1 MANHNAQRPNLTATS
16 VGKAALTLSYP
27 AGGLGQLA
35 NAWLV
40 LFAALLAIP
49 VLASFVV
56 DGNSGGKLGW
66 DLRVNCAAV
75 DAYRE
80 GLDPYFIDNLKNTTF
95 AYPYLPVTLDIFRP
109 LCSAG
114 LLIDHHR
121 AVYLVLAIL
130 CGLLL
135 PSLGAPSAGL
145 RDTCLRVLC
154 ALGGFVGFEW
164 TLASGNFSILTGLLT
179 AVALALLL
187 GRSRLE
193 EEDKTSFM
201 LRVLG
206 AAMLGLATSFKLV
219 FCPVLASLY
228 FLPQPRF
235 RKFILI
241 GVALGVFI
249 LPILISIVLYADLFA
264 SWLRAISG
272 HIPGQLGV
280 AQDRMNPSLFIL
292 VQSLAKQW
300 GLAGSEAIVFALY
313 GLVAIALVLAP
324 FALSVASAIG
334 DRALSETG
342 WLANRLDRWL
352 IDHPA
357 EATRITVLAM
367 YALYLC
373 SPRLKEYAFFELAIY
388 AAVLIVDLRAMAMA
402 AVLTVAILIPT
413 SVSIFGGAI
422 EGGFL
427 QLVAAQLCFWVFLAD
442 FRKYHPR

>member
-1 MANHNAQRPNLTATS
+1 MANDKAQRPNLTATS
-16 VGKAALTLSYP
+16 VGKAELALSYP
-27 AGGLGQLA
+27 GGAVGQLP
-35 NAWLV
+35 NAWLM
-40 LFAALLAIP
+40 LLAALLAIP

-56 DGNSGGKLGW
+56 DGNSSGQLGW
-66 DLRVNCAAV
+66 DLHVNCAAV

-80 GLDPYFIDNLKNTTF
+80 GLDPYLISNLRNTTF
-95 AYPYLPVTLDIFRP
+95 AYPYLPVTLDLFRP

-114 LLIDHHR
+114 LLVDHHR

-135 PSLGAPSAGL
+135 PGLGAPRAGL

-154 ALGGFVGFEW
+154 ALGAFVGFEW
-164 TLASGNFSILTGLLT
+164 TLASGNFSIFTGLLT

-187 GRSRLE
+187 GRGPLD
-193 EEDKTSFM
+193 EEDKSFM
-201 LRVLG
+201 LRLTGAAVLG
-206 AAMLGLATSFKLV
+206 LVTSFKLV

-235 RKFILI
+235 RKLILI
-241 GVALGVFI
+241 AVAIGMFI
-249 LPILISIVLYADLFA
+249 LPILISMLFYADLFG

-272 HIPGQLGV
+272 QIPGQLGV
-280 AQDRMNPSLFIL
+280 AQDRMNPSLFIF
-292 VQSLAKQW
+292 VQGVAKHW

-313 GLVAIALVLAP
+313 GLAAIALVLAP
-324 FALSVASAIG
+324 FTLSVSRAIG
-334 DRALSETG
+334 DRAIPETG

-352 IDHPA
+352 IDHPRDA
-357 EATRITVLAM
+357 ARITVLAM

-388 AAVLIVDLRAMAMA
+388 AAVLIVDLPAMAIV

-413 SVSIFGGAI
+413 SVSISGGAI

-427 QLVAAQLCFWVFLAD
+427 QLVAALLCFWVFLAD
-442 FRKYHPR
+442 FRKVHQP

>member
-1 MANHNAQRPNLTATS
+1 MANGNVQRPNVMETP
-16 VGKAALTLSYP
+16 VGKAGLALSYP
-27 AGGLGQLA
+27 GGGIGQLP
-35 NAWLV
+35 NAWLM

-56 DGNSGGKLGW
+56 DGNSSGQLGW
-66 DLRVNCAAV
+66 DLHVNCAGV
-75 DAYRE
+75 DAYVA
-80 GLDPYFIDNLKNTTF
+80 GLDPYFIGNLKNTTF
-95 AYPYLPVTLDIFRP
+95 AYPYLPVTLDVFRP
-109 LCSAG
+109 LCSTG
-114 LLIDHHR
+114 LLVDHHS
-121 AVYLVLAIL
+121 AVYLVLGIL

-135 PSLGAPSAGL
+135 PSLGAPRAGL

-154 ALGGFVGFEW
+154 ALGAFVGFEW

-187 GRSRLE
+187 SPLE

-201 LRVLG
+201 LRLTGAAVLG
-206 AAMLGLATSFKLV
+206 LVTSFKLV

-235 RKFILI
+235 RKLILI
-241 GVALGVFI
+241 AVAVGMFI
-249 LPILISIVLYADLFA
+249 LPILISMVFYADLFP
-264 SWLRAISG
+264 SWFRAISG
-272 HIPGQLGV
+272 QIPGQLGV

-292 VQSLAKQW
+292 VQGLAKRW
-300 GLAGSEAIVFALY
+300 DVAGSEALVFALY
-313 GLVAIALVLAP
+313 GLAAIALVLAP
-324 FALSVASAIG
+324 FALSVSRAIAG
-334 DRALSETG
+334 RVSPETG

-352 IDHPA
+352 IDHPRDA
-357 EATRITVLAM
+357 ARITVLAM

-388 AAVLIVDLRAMAMA
+388 AAVLIVNLPATAIV

-413 SVSIFGGAI
+413 LVSISGGAI

-427 QLVAAQLCFWVFLAD
+427 QLFAALLCFWVFLAD
-442 FRKYHPR
+442 FGKYQRP

>member
-1 MANHNAQRPNLTATS
+1 MANDSAQRPNVTATS
-16 VGKAALTLSYP
+16 VGKAELALSYP
-27 AGGLGQLA
+27 AGGLGELP
-35 NAWLV
+35 NAWLM
-40 LFAALLAIP
+40 LFAALLALP

-56 DGNSGGKLGW
+56 DGNSGGQLGW

-75 DAYRE
+75 DAYVG
-80 GLDPYFIDNLKNTTF
+80 GLDPYVIDNLKNTTF

-114 LLIDHHR
+114 LIVDHHR

-135 PSLGAPSAGL
+135 PGLGAPRAGL
-145 RDTCLRVLC
+145 RDTFLRVLC
-154 ALGGFVGFEW
+154 ALGAFVGFEW

-187 GRSRLE
+187 GRSPLE
-193 EEDKTSFM
+193 DDETSFM

-206 AAMLGLATSFKLV
+206 AAVLGLVTSFKLV

-235 RKFILI
+235 RKLILI
-241 GVALGVFI
+241 AVALGMFI
-249 LPILISIVLYADLFA
+249 LPILMSMVFYADLFA

-272 HIPGQLGV
+272 QIPGQLGV

-292 VQSLAKQW
+292 VQGLAKHW
-300 GLAGSEAIVFALY
+300 GLAGSQAIVFALY
-313 GLVAIALVLAP
+313 GLAAVTLVLTP
-324 FALSVASAIG
+324 FALSVSRAIA
-334 DRALSETG
+334 DRASPETG
-342 WLANRLDRWL
+342 WLATRLDRWL
-352 IDHPA
+352 IDHPG
-357 EATRITVLAM
+357 EAARITVLAM

-388 AAVLIVDLRAMAMA
+388 AAVLIVDLPAMAIV

-413 SVSIFGGAI
+413 SVSISGGAI

-427 QLVAAQLCFWVFLAD
+427 QLVAALLCFWIFLAD
-442 FRKYHPR
+442 FRKCYRP